1 MSQKYH
7 ISVVNDRNPGFQ
19 KITKMSNFMKIAK
32 IDKNGKIVKNA
43 ENVGNVKKT
52 LIGPICVENGSMDG
66 PCKKFSKYPLDGL
79 LTTATAQCR
88 PNHCC

>member
-19 KITKMSNFMKIAK
+19 KITKMSNFIKIAK
-32 IDKNGKIVKNA
+32 IDKNA

-79 LTTATAQCR
+79 LITATARCR
-88 PNHCC
+88 PNPCC